1 MVNIGDIYKG
11 VNNNVLLKIIDIQTI
26 NNSEYVYVEDLNAK
40 ENKKNIFSTILKN
53 FERLELIKV
62 EQWVILNLKMLVN

>member
-1 MVNIGDIYKG
+1 MVNIGDLYKG
-11 VNNNVLLKIIDIQTI
+11 IRNNVLIKVVDLQII
-26 NNSEYVYVEDLNAK
+26 NNSVYVYVKDLNAK

-62 EQWVILNLKMLVN
+62 EYGKN

>member
-11 VNNNVLLKIIDIQTI
+11 INNNVLLKVIDIQTI
-26 NNSEYVYVEDLNAK
+26 NNSVYVYVEDLNAK

-62 EQWVILNLKMLVN
+62 EV

>member
-1 MVNIGDIYKG
+1 MVNIGNLYKG
-11 VNNNVLLKIIDIQTI
+11 IRNNVLIKVVDLQIINNNV
-26 NNSEYVYVEDLNAK
+26 YVYVKDLNAK

-62 EQWVILNLKMLVN
+62 EHDKN